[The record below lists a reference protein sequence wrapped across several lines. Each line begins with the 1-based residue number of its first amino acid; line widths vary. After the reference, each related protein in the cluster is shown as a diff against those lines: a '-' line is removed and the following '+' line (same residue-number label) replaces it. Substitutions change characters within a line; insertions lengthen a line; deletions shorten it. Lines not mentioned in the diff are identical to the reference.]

1 MRVRVRCKWWFD
13 LAGLYNS
20 ACEGGN
26 MQACIGSHE
35 SIIASHLLA
44 FFDVAALVILRVG
57 SRLRLLLMNIE
68 HPVCALGEQA
78 SSTTWMQTV
87 LLSSYFR

>member
-1 MRVRVRCKWWFD
+1 
-13 LAGLYNS
+13 
-20 ACEGGN
+20 

-68 HPVCALGEQA
+68 HPVCALGERA
-78 SSTTWMQTV
+78 SSTT
-87 LLSSYFR
+87 